1 MVSAKREE
9 KDVGRI
15 DLRLRK
21 VIERFCLTCG
31 VGIRMSM
38 LIARWSELGRMLMVM
53 PVEQTS
59 VCPFLWVGKSTET
72 AHNNKSFFNT
82 HSGGSRGWPGMAGA
96 TLD

>member
-9 KDVGRI
+9 RDVGWI

-38 LIARWSELGRMLMVM
+38 VIARWSELDRMLMVM
-53 PVEQTS
+53 PVVQTS
-59 VCPFLWVGKSTET
+59 VSPFLWVGKSTET
-72 AHNNKSFFNT
+72 AHHNNSFLNT
-82 HSGGSRGWPGMAGA
+82 
-96 TLD
+96 